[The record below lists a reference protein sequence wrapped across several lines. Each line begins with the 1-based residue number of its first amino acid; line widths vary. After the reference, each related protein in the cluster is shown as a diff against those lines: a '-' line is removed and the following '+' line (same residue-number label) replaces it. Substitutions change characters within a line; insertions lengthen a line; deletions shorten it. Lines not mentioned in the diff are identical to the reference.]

1 MLNFEN
7 DGLKVLE
14 RVGSNKKQ
22 TATWKCLC
30 KKCGNIFTTKGTSIR
45 DGRTRSCGCVHSWN
59 EQLITKMFLENNIEF
74 ATQYTFPDLKGTKNG
89 FLRFDFAVFKNGKLS
104 HLIEYNGK
112 QLKKDNCCII
122 ANRHMHINTPDL
134 NKYNLKDGQ
143 IVKIKISGI
152 KGAILDNVIVKASCN
167 YTLEVHLDVDDG
179 NAHLIDESNDLVE
192 VIYE

>member
-1 MLNFEN
+1 MKVKVAISARHIHLNKEDFEFLFGVGKELTKLN
-7 DGLKVLE
+7 DL
-14 RVGSNKKQ
+14 SQ
-22 TATWKCLC
+22 
-30 KKCGNIFTTKGTSIR
+30 KG
-45 DGRTRSCGCVHSWN
+45 
-59 EQLITKMFLENNIEF
+59 EF
-74 ATQYTFPDLKGTKNG
+74 ASNEKVSIITEKGRLDNIRIVGPLRNYTQVELSKTDAFKLGLNPPVRNSSDLDNSEN
-89 FLRFDFAVFKNGKLS
+89 LI
-104 HLIEYNGK
+104 IEYNGK

-122 ANRHMHINTPDL
+122 ANRHMHINTSDL

-179 NAHLIDESNDLVE
+179 NAHLIDKSNDLVE

>member
-1 MLNFEN
+1 MKVKVAISARHIHLNKEDFEFLFGVGKELTKLN
-7 DGLKVLE
+7 DL
-14 RVGSNKKQ
+14 SQ
-22 TATWKCLC
+22 
-30 KKCGNIFTTKGTSIR
+30 KG
-45 DGRTRSCGCVHSWN
+45 
-59 EQLITKMFLENNIEF
+59 EF
-74 ATQYTFPDLKGTKNG
+74 ASNEKVSIITEKGRLDNIRIVGPLRNYTQVELSKTDAFKLGLNPPVRNSGDLDNSEN
-89 FLRFDFAVFKNGKLS
+89 LI
-104 HLIEYNGK
+104 IEYNGK

-122 ANRHMHINTPDL
+122 ANRHMHINTSDL

-192 VIYE
+192 VIYEWV

>member
-1 MLNFEN
+1 MKVKVAISARHIHLNKEDFEFLFGVGKELTKLN
-7 DGLKVLE
+7 DL
-14 RVGSNKKQ
+14 SQ
-22 TATWKCLC
+22 
-30 KKCGNIFTTKGTSIR
+30 KG
-45 DGRTRSCGCVHSWN
+45 
-59 EQLITKMFLENNIEF
+59 EF
-74 ATQYTFPDLKGTKNG
+74 ASNEKVSIITEKGRLDNIRIVGPLRNYTQVELSKTDAFKLGLNPPVRNSGDLDNSEN
-89 FLRFDFAVFKNGKLS
+89 LI
-104 HLIEYNGK
+104 IEYNGK

-122 ANRHMHINTPDL
+122 ANRHMHINTSDL

-179 NAHLIDESNDLVE
+179 NAHLIDKSNDLVE